1 MCKSILFLQ
10 EIRGMKVL
18 FLSYTQTGQTNAIV
32 QSFAKGFSEAEC
44 VFESI
49 QPVHPFPFPWTTFQF
64 FNAFPETFSQQ
75 PIPLQPLSI
84 FNENSFDLIVLA
96 YQPWFL
102 TPSPPIASFLQSAEA
117 QQLLKN
123 KPVITLIGCRNMW
136 LGAQE
141 KVKTHLLRLQANL
154 IGNIALVDRTDNVKS
169 VITIL
174 RWMLTGKK
182 DAFWFFPPAGVANS
196 DIQHLELLGKEAY
209 TAMKTNEIGTLQSKL
224 NNLGAIE
231 VKPNLVLLEQR
242 GQKAFGIWSKFIGN
256 ANPTSL
262 QRKIRVG
269 IFSFL
274 LPTAVFIL
282 SPLLTI
288 MSAILLHLNKDKL
301 TAIANQF
308 KQNQKVDFFK

>member
-1 MCKSILFLQ
+1 
-10 EIRGMKVL
+10 MKIL
-18 FLSYTQTGQTNAIV
+18 FLSYSQSGQANAIV
-32 QSFAKGFSEAEC
+32 QSFAKGFEGDTC
-44 VFESI
+44 VFEQI
-49 QPVHPFPFPWTTFQF
+49 KPVQPFPFPWTTFQF
-64 FNAFPETFSQQ
+64 FNAFPETFAQQ
-75 PIPLQPLSI
+75 KIELQPFSQPTT
-84 FNENSFDLIVLA
+84 NDYDLIVFA

-102 TPSPPIASFLQSAEA
+102 TPSPAASSFLQSDVAKEIF
-117 QQLLKN
+117 KG
-123 KPVITLIGCRNMW
+123 KPVVTLIGCRNMW

-141 KVKTHLLRLQANL
+141 KVKTHLLRLEGKL
-154 IGNIALVDRTDNVKS
+154 MGNIALVDRTDNVKS

-182 DAFWFFPPAGVANS
+182 DAFWFFPPAGVADA
-196 DIQHLELLGKEAY
+196 DIRNMTNMGKMVHEALQQS
-209 TAMKTNEIGTLQSKL
+209 TLDTLQTRL
-224 NNLGAIE
+224 NEKGAIE

-256 ANPTSL
+256 ANPQSL

-288 MSAILLHLNKDKL
+288 LSAVLLRVNKAKL
-301 TAIANQF
+301 TAVANQF
-308 KQNQKVDFFK
+308 KQNGKVDFFKGN

>member
-1 MCKSILFLQ
+1 
-10 EIRGMKVL
+10 MKIL
-18 FLSYTQTGQTNAIV
+18 FLSYSQSGQANDIV
-32 QSFAKGFSEAEC
+32 QSFAKGFEGETC
-44 VFESI
+44 VFEQI
-49 QPVHPFPFPWTTFQF
+49 KPVQPFPFPWTTFQF
-64 FNAFPETFSQQ
+64 FNAFPETFAQQ
-75 PIPLQPLSI
+75 KIELQPFSQPTT
-84 FNENSFDLIVLA
+84 NDYDLIVFA

-102 TPSPPIASFLQSAEA
+102 TPSPAASSFLQSDVAKEIF
-117 QQLLKN
+117 KG
-123 KPVITLIGCRNMW
+123 KPVVTLIGCRNMW

-141 KVKTHLLRLQANL
+141 KVKTHLLRLEGKL
-154 IGNIALVDRTDNVKS
+154 VGNVALVDRTDNVKS

-182 DAFWFFPPAGVANS
+182 DAFWFFPPAGVADA
-196 DIQHLELLGKEAY
+196 DIQNMANMGKMVHEALQQS
-209 TAMKTNEIGTLQSKL
+209 TLDTLQTRL
-224 NNLGAIE
+224 NEHGAIE

-256 ANPTSL
+256 ANPQSL

-288 MSAILLHLNKDKL
+288 LSAVLLRVNKAKL
-301 TAIANQF
+301 TAVANQF
-308 KQNQKVDFFK
+308 KQNGKVDFFKGN